1 MSTPRLVL
9 IESNTSG
16 TGRLFARA
24 AIQQGARPILLTDD
38 PSRYKYIN
46 EEHLKVL
53 QINTQ
58 DEEAMFDACMEMKY
72 EAGVA
77 GITSSSEYFILT
89 AAVLAS
95 RLGLPGAPP
104 EVIRTCRDKQAQR
117 VRLQEA
123 AVGIP
128 AFRSV
133 RSAGQALKAAE
144 SLGFPVVVKPVSGTG
159 SAGVKLCSDGNEV
172 AQHAGSLL
180 EQKCNERGMAIPR
193 RILVEEF
200 ANGPEYSVE
209 TLGTQ
214 VIGITQ
220 KHTGQCPHFVEV
232 GHDYPAPLSS
242 AAQKIITQEIARA
255 ATALGLTW
263 GPAHFE
269 LRLTTGGPKL
279 IEVNPRLAGGYIPE
293 LVRLAT
299 GIDLVAETIRITRG
313 QQPQLKPR
321 HWRYASIRFILSPHE
336 GQLAEWNGLDCAQD
350 VPGVEDVQS
359 YAKPGD
365 CLQLRG
371 DFRDRIGHVVA
382 TGATMAI
389 SRATVELASRL
400 VQPILASSAISAA
413 REF

>member
-1 MSTPRLVL
+1 MSIPWLVL

-38 PSRYKYIN
+38 PSRYKYID
-46 EEHLKVL
+46 EEHLEVL

-58 DEEAMFDACMEMKY
+58 DEEAMFDACMKMKG

-77 GITSSSEYFILT
+77 GITSSSEYFIVT
-89 AAVLAS
+89 AAVLAT

-123 AVGIP
+123 GVGIP

-144 SLGFPVVVKPVSGTG
+144 SLGFPVVVKPVSESG
-159 SAGVKLCSDGNEV
+159 STGVKLCADGIEV
-172 AQHAGSLL
+172 AQHAESLL
-180 EQKCNERGMAIPR
+180 KQKCNERGITIPN

-209 TLGTQ
+209 TLGAQ

-220 KHTGQCPHFVEV
+220 KHTGQHPHFVEV
-232 GHDYPAPLSS
+232 GHDYPASISP
-242 AAQKIITQEIARA
+242 ATEEIIIEETVRA
-255 ATALGLTW
+255 AKALGLTW

-269 LRLTTGGPKL
+269 LRLTPGGPKI

-299 GIDLVAETIRITRG
+299 GIDLIAETIRITLG
-313 QQPQLKPR
+313 QKPQLKPQ
-321 HWRYASIRFILSPHE
+321 HKRYASIQFILSPHE
-336 GQLAEWNGLDCAQD
+336 GQLGEWNGLDRAQR
-350 VPGVEDVQS
+350 VPGVKDVQS
-359 YAKPGD
+359 YARPGD
-365 CLQLRG
+365 WLRVRG

-382 TGATMAI
+382 TGETPAT
-389 SRATVELASRL
+389 SRKTVELASRL
-400 VQPILASSAISAA
+400 IQPVLASAAI
-413 REF
+413 

>member
-1 MSTPRLVL
+1 MSIPWLVL

-38 PSRYKYIN
+38 PSRYKYID
-46 EEHLKVL
+46 EEHLEVL

-58 DEEAMFDACMEMKY
+58 DEEALFDACMKMKS

-77 GITSSSEYFILT
+77 GITSSSEYFIVT

-95 RLGLPGAPP
+95 RMGLPGAPP

-123 AVGIP
+123 GVGIP
-128 AFRSV
+128 DFRSV
-133 RSAGQALKAAE
+133 RSAEQALKAAE
-144 SLGFPVVVKPVSGTG
+144 RLGFPVVLKPVSESG
-159 SAGVKLCSDGNEV
+159 STGVKLCADGNEV
-172 AQHAGSLL
+172 AQHAESLL
-180 EQKCNERGMAIPR
+180 KQKCNERGIAIPH

-209 TLGTQ
+209 TLGAQ

-220 KHTGQCPHFVEV
+220 KHIGQRPHFVEV
-232 GHDYPAPLSS
+232 GHDYPAYISS
-242 AAQKIITQEIARA
+242 ATEQIITDEIARA
-255 ATALGLTW
+255 AKALGLTW

-269 LRLTTGGPKL
+269 LRLTSGGPKI

-299 GIDLVAETIRITRG
+299 GTDLVTETIRITLG
-313 QQPQLKPR
+313 QEPQLQPR
-321 HWRYASIRFILSPHE
+321 HRRYASIQFIVSPHE
-336 GQLAEWNGLDCAQD
+336 GQLAGWNGLDRAER
-350 VPGVEDVQS
+350 VPGVQDVQS
-359 YAKPGD
+359 YARPGD
-365 CLQLRG
+365 WLRVRG
-371 DFRDRIGHVVA
+371 DFRDRIAHVVA
-382 TGATMAI
+382 TGETPAT
-389 SRATVELASRL
+389 SRETVELASRL
-400 VQPILASSAISAA
+400 IQPVLASAAI
-413 REF
+413 

>member
-1 MSTPRLVL
+1 MSTPWLVL

-38 PSRYKYIN
+38 PSRYKYID
-46 EEHLKVL
+46 EERLEVL

-58 DEEAMFDACMEMKY
+58 DEEALFDACMDMKR

-95 RLGLPGAPP
+95 KLGLPGASP
-104 EVIRTCRDKQAQR
+104 EVIRICRDKQAQR

-123 AVGIP
+123 VVGIP

-133 RSAGQALKAAE
+133 RSVEQALEAAE
-144 SLGFPVVVKPVSGTG
+144 ILGFPVVVKPVSGTG
-159 SAGVKLCSDGNEV
+159 SAGVKLCSDGDEV
-172 AQHAGSLL
+172 VQHAEALL
-180 EQKCNERGMAIPR
+180 EQKYNERGMALPHH
-193 RILVEEF
+193 ILVEEF
-200 ANGPEYSVE
+200 VNGPEYSVE
-209 TLGTQ
+209 TFGPQ
-214 VIGITQ
+214 VIGVTQ

-232 GHDYPAPLSS
+232 GHDYPAPLFSETEE
-242 AAQKIITQEIARA
+242 IIIQETTRAARA
-255 ATALGLTW
+255 LGVTW

-269 LRLTTGGPKL
+269 LRLTQSGPKI

-299 GIDLVAETIRITRG
+299 GIDLVAETIRITMG
-313 QQPQLKPR
+313 KKTQLKPR
-321 HWRYASIRFILSPHE
+321 RQRYASIHFILSPHE
-336 GQLAEWNGLDCAQD
+336 GQLAEWNGLDRAQR
-350 VPGVEDVQS
+350 VPGIEDVQS

-365 CLQLRG
+365 WLRLRG

-382 TGATMAI
+382 TGDTPAS
-389 SRATVELASRL
+389 SRATVELAGRL
-400 VQPILASSAISAA
+400 IKPVLASS
-413 REF
+413 

>member
-1 MSTPRLVL
+1 MSTRLVL

-24 AIQQGARPILLTDD
+24 AMQQGARPILLTDD

-46 EEHLKVL
+46 EEQLEVL

-58 DEEAMFDACMEMKY
+58 DEDAIFDACMKLKR

-77 GITSSSEYFILT
+77 GITSSSEYFIVT

-95 RLGLPGAPP
+95 KLGLPGAPP

-123 AVGIP
+123 GVGIP
-128 AFRSV
+128 GFRSV
-133 RSAGQALKAAE
+133 RSVGQALQTAE
-144 SLGFPVVVKPVSGTG
+144 SLGFPVVVKPVSESG
-159 SAGVKLCSDGNEV
+159 SAGVKLCSDRNEV
-172 AQHAGSLL
+172 AQHTESLL
-180 EQKCNERGMAIPR
+180 NQKRNERGIAIPN

-209 TLGTQ
+209 TFGPH

-220 KHTGQCPHFVEV
+220 KHIGQRPHFVEV
-232 GHDYPAPLSS
+232 GHDYPASISS
-242 AAQKIITQEIARA
+242 ATEEIIIREITRA
-255 ATALGLTW
+255 AKAVGLTW
-263 GPAHFE
+263 GPAHYE
-269 LRLTTGGPKL
+269 LRLTPAGPKI

-299 GIDLVAETIRITRG
+299 GIDLVTETIRIALG
-313 QQPQLKPR
+313 QEPQLQPR
-321 HWRYASIRFILSPHE
+321 HRRYASIRFILSPHE
-336 GQLAEWNGLDCAQD
+336 GQLAEWNGVDCAQR
-350 VPGVEDVQS
+350 VPGVHEVQS

-365 CLQLRG
+365 WLRVRG

-382 TGATMAI
+382 TGETAAVC
-389 SRATVELASRL
+389 RETVEQASGLIQPVLAS
-400 VQPILASSAISAA
+400 AAI
-413 REF
+413 